1 MKDRRLPPD
10 ENAALAKEFSAK
22 RPERVGAT
30 NLRSSRGESDGP
42 FGKSNEQPPESC
54 LFPTPQPPQ
63 FREWRVRAAIPALY
77 CQIAA
82 DVDVQCFGSS
92 GLTDRKSSRF
102 TRGFRK
108 IVNRCGSLLFI
119 RLHIFCC
126 GLRLI
131 ADRPCK
137 RCPFAGNLLYCSG
150 FMHGSMPG
158 RLACKCD

>member
-30 NLRSSRGESDGP
+30 NLLSSRGESDGP

-54 LFPTPQPPQ
+54 LFPASQPPQ
-63 FREWRVRAAIPALY
+63 LREWRVRAAIPALY

-82 DVDVQCFGSS
+82 DVNVQCFGPC
-92 GLTDRKSSRF
+92 GFPDCKSSHF
-102 TRGFRK
+102 ARGFCK
-108 IVNRCGSLLFI
+108 IINRCGSLLSI
-119 RLHIFCC
+119 RLHIICSC
-126 GLRLI
+126 LRLI
-131 ADRPCK
+131 ANRPCK
-137 RCPFAGNLLYCSG
+137 RCPFAGNLLCCSD
-150 FMHGSMPG
+150 FMLRPMPS